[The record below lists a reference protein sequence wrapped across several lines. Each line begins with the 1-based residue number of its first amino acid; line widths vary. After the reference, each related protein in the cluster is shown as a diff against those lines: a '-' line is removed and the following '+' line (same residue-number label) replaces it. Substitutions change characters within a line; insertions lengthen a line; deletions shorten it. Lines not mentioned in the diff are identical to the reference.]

1 MSYLHGIIADVLIK
15 FGCIRHYFC
24 NTSHYCICI
33 SRYLFNICQDLNN
46 ICDNFIFILDYF
58 VCIHHKLKHLPH
70 CDSLMLHN

>member
-1 MSYLHGIIADVLIK
+1 MSYLHGIIADVLIN

-33 SRYLFNICQDLNN
+33 SHYLFNICQDLNN

-70 CDSLMLHN
+70 CDRFMLHN